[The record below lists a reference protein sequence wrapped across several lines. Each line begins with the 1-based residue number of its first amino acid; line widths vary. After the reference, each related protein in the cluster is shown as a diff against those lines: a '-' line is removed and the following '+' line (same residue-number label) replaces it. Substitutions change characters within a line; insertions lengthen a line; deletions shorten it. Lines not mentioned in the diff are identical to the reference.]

1 MSATGYPS
9 TASYARPEGVLSIK
23 LRQYVAQCMGILDGS
38 IIACYEVVPLLKH
51 AWLEHDTQRR
61 VVEDIKSEM
70 RSKTTVE
77 DIAFA
82 AAELGE
88 VADASAIPYSAIVE
102 QIREASQMKTIVEV
116 RYNMA
121 CNTAAL
127 CKRALED
134 YQRTLNDLHQDIQKL
149 VADIR
154 QLGNGKYVENLAE
167 LVAKSEECIK
177 STSPLQIIAGL

>member
-1 MSATGYPS
+1 MMDKS
-9 TASYARPEGVLSIK
+9 PEGALSIK
-23 LRQYVAQCMGILDGS
+23 LRQYVAQCTGILEGS
-38 IIACYEVVPLLKH
+38 IVACYEVVPFLKH
-51 AWLEHDTQRR
+51 AWVEHDTQRR
-61 VVEDIKSEM
+61 VVEDIKTEL
-70 RSKTTVE
+70 RNKTTAE

-88 VADASAIPYSAIVE
+88 AAVCGGDMGTTIVE
-102 QIREASQMKTIVEV
+102 QIREASQTKTIVEV
-116 RYNMA
+116 RCNMA

-134 YQRTLNDLHQDIQKL
+134 YQRTLNDLHLDIKKL

-154 QLGNGKYVENLAE
+154 QLGNGKYVKNLAE
-167 LVAKSEECIK
+167 LIAKSEECIK